1 MGFDILAASQAA
13 VADRTAKLI
22 DLAHKCGAV
31 RQAGGFATVFAH
43 RVLDQVAKLGVDE
56 FDDAVEAAFND
67 LSSADK
73 ARGDLLKTGADAA
86 RAALAWAERAVDKQ
100 PNKK

>member
-13 VADRTAKLI
+13 VADRAAAVVK
-22 DLAHKCGAV
+22 LAHKCGSIHKV
-31 RQAGGFATVFAH
+31 GGFGGKFAH
-43 RVLDQVAKLGVDE
+43 QVLDQVAKLGVDE
-56 FDDAVEAAFND
+56 FDAAVEAAFNT

-86 RAALAWAERAVDKQ
+86 RDALTWAERAVDKQ
-100 PNKK
+100 PKK